1 MGKKSIFNFYLDNDI
16 KQEVIKKLEED
27 IGGENKGQLAALIRV
42 QLKEFLSLTPE
53 VVRDIYG
60 EKIKTEYLNS
70 TLRNKRSKL

>member
-16 KQEVIKKLEED
+16 KREVIKKLEED

-53 VVRDIYG
+53 VVRDVYG

>member
-1 MGKKSIFNFYLDNDI
+1 MDKKAIFNFYLDNDI
-16 KQEVIKKLEED
+16 KREVIKKLEED

-42 QLKEFLSLTPE
+42 QLKEFLSLSPE